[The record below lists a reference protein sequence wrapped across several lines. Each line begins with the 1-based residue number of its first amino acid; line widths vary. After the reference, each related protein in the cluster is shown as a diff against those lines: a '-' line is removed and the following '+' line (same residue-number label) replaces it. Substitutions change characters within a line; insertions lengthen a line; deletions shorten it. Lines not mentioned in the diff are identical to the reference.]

1 MPKKTDLIIVDTNLW
16 LSFLIKKNY
25 SKLDRL
31 LVSGQVKL
39 CFSEELLSEFM
50 EVAKR
55 PKFKKYFKKED
66 LDDILNSINSFAQFY
81 EVTTVEKVCRDP
93 KDDFLIALANI
104 SKADYLIT
112 GDDDLLTL
120 KKVGKTRIITIS
132 EYLKTK

>member
-50 EVAKR
+50 ED
-55 PKFKKYFKKED
+55 F
-66 LDDILNSINSFAQFY
+66 DDILNSINSFAQFY
-81 EVTTVEKVCRDP
+81 EVTTVEKVCRCATP
-93 KDDFLIALANI
+93 TTTPNYEHFNKF
-104 SKADYLIT
+104 S
-112 GDDDLLTL
+112 
-120 KKVGKTRIITIS
+120 
-132 EYLKTK
+132 